1 MTPHSK
7 ELVFTEDIK
16 LKLRETDYKLEIRRI
31 FMTGLFFVLEK
42 PEKVV
47 LSYNVSHCVSLRTVS
62 PPPEANWEFTM
73 YKGSHFDLK
82 MFILLHFLLPLITT
96 LFRVKCPFLLVV
108 SESALR
114 IPLQEEKYGSHK
126 LSFCLKSSLKR
137 NIPDAFN
144 QPLQQLAEVGGLLLC
159 IWRSTWAT
167 LEFLFQRKHTKH
179 PPNSQTNETTAAA
192 KPSYDHS

>member
-1 MTPHSK
+1 
-7 ELVFTEDIK
+7 
-16 LKLRETDYKLEIRRI
+16 
-31 FMTGLFFVLEK
+31 
-42 PEKVV
+42 
-47 LSYNVSHCVSLRTVS
+47 
-62 PPPEANWEFTM
+62 M

-137 NIPDAFN
+137 KIPDAFN

-159 IWRSTWAT
+159 I
-167 LEFLFQRKHTKH
+167 
-179 PPNSQTNETTAAA
+179 
-192 KPSYDHS
+192 